1 MKRLLRYTML
11 CGLAASVVNAAS
23 NRLLVLISDTHFG
36 VGRDANG
43 AWNPMEDARWATEF
57 DAFLKEVDRQGKGAT
72 DLVVNG
78 DMFELWQSVKAD
90 CIYPNAVFP
99 DRNLGCSEK
108 DAVARLQRALK
119 DHGPEMRSLG
129 EFAASGD
136 NRLIIVPG
144 NHDAVLLF
152 PKVAKTLLARIGA
165 PAERA
170 SVQAQ
175 GYWISPD
182 QQIYAEH
189 GHQIGEELNRFD
201 GWPQPFLTVKKTQ
214 YIQRPWGEQMV
225 QQFYNDYEKKYP
237 VIDNFTDDSIG
248 LGYGFAAEGK
258 AGSFAGGAR
267 FFRMALFQVSLQQF
281 ARSLG
286 GEAGT
291 HEWDVDKEALKGGRF
306 LVESIPQDD
315 PARALAEGALAGADL
330 GGMTPDEMRDICDHR
345 QELATAG
352 RPVQPCATATAG
364 AAAEKMFRSAK
375 AVMTK
380 HLTETYGRLRA
391 SGASTQ
397 PFQLFVYSHTHYANA
412 GFQPFA
418 GSGSSW
424 NPWVANTGAWQR
436 IVSKEQFEKVMAS
449 RKLSVNDALK
459 AIQPEDLPAC
469 YDALVVPPYKSDPDF
484 QLKGWQMVDGKWTLG
499 GKCR

>member
-1 MKRLLRYTML
+1 MKTLLGFTAL
-11 CGLAASVVNAAS
+11 CVLAASGGNAAS

-57 DAFLKEVDRQGKGAT
+57 AAFLQEIDRLGRGAT
-72 DLVVNG
+72 DLVLNG
-78 DMFELWQSVKAD
+78 DTFELWQSVVED
-90 CIYPNAVFP
+90 CIYPSTAHP
-99 DRNLGCSEK
+99 DRNVGCSDK
-108 DAVARLQRALK
+108 DAVARLERALK
-119 DHGPEMRSLG
+119 DHDPEMRALRQ
-129 EFAASGD
+129 FAVSGD
-136 NRLIIVPG
+136 NRLIVVPG

-152 PKVAKTLLARIGA
+152 PRVAKTLLARIGA
-165 PAERA
+165 PADRA
-170 SVQAQ
+170 SVRAQ

-182 QQIYAEH
+182 KQIYAEH
-189 GHQIGEELNRFD
+189 GHQIGDELNRFD
-201 GWPQPFLTVKKTQ
+201 GWPWPFITVKGTQ

-258 AGSFAGGAR
+258 VGSFAGGAR

-286 GEAGT
+286 GESGT

-306 LVESIPQDD
+306 LIESIPEDE
-315 PARALAEGALAGADL
+315 PARALAEQTLTGADL

-364 AAAEKMFRSAK
+364 AAMEKSFRSAK
-375 AVMTK
+375 VVMSK
-380 HLTETYGRLRA
+380 HLQETYEKLRA
-391 SGASTQ
+391 SGATNQ
-397 PFQLFVYSHTHYANA
+397 PFQLYVYSHTHNSNA
-412 GFQPFA
+412 GFQPLA
-418 GSGSSW
+418 GSGSNW

-436 IVSKEQFEKVMAS
+436 IVSKEQFEKLLAGK
-449 RKLSVNDALK
+449 KLSANDALK
-459 AIQPEDLPAC
+459 SIQPEDLPAC
-469 YDALVVPPYKSDPDF
+469 YDVLVVPPYKSDPDF
-484 QLKGWQMVDGKWTLG
+484 LLRGWQMADAKWTLG